1 MKKVVLDEIKFLRRF
16 INKHSVDIDYIMNG
30 ELEERILKNLEKQ
43 DYIVVET
50 LSDVFNKRLKEKGLT
65 NKNK

>member
-30 ELEERILKNLEKQ
+30 ELEDRIEYLKN
-43 DYIVVET
+43 
-50 LSDVFNKRLKEKGLT
+50 NC
-65 NKNK
+65 